1 MTSLI
6 IQVYIYTSVKDLIVQ
21 KFQKSYVYEMESS
34 SRVRDLEAYDTEG
47 ERLTRI
53 ISLDTDT
60 NNKETNQII
69 MYMLYQAEIP
79 KYIKRS
85 IEFKQNLHK

>member
-6 IQVYIYTSVKDLIVQ
+6 IQVYTYTSAKDLIVQ

>member
-1 MTSLI
+1 MTRLI
-6 IQVYIYTSVKDLIVQ
+6 IQVYTYTSVKDLIVQ